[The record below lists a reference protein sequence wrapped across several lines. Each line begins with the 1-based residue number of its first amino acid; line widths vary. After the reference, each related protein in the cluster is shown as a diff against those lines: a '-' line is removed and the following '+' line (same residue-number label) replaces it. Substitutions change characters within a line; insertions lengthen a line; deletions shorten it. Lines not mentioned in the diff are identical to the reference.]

1 MNGIPYIFDVTQ
13 SGFAALVLENSF
25 NVPVLVDFWAA
36 WCEPCRMLTPTLQR
50 LAEEYQGAFLLAKV
64 NSDQEQALAAQFGV
78 RSLPTVKVFRN
89 GQVVDERVGVQPE
102 SVYRDMIDRYR
113 AKPSDQLLARA
124 EAAWRQGNRNQA
136 LELLRQALALEPDNI
151 QLKLALA
158 ELLLLGGDSDK
169 AGELLHALPLEVR
182 LEPPTSSLL
191 ARLEFSEQAKGAPP
205 TVKLEKALQ
214 AQPED
219 CALRRQLAAR
229 KVIEGD
235 YEAALEQFLEI
246 MRCDRQFDDEA
257 GRKGLLAIFNI
268 LGNDDPRV
276 AVYRRRMSALLH

>member
-1 MNGIPYIFDVTQ
+1 MNSTPFIFDVTQ

-36 WCEPCRMLTPTLQR
+36 WCQPCQMLTPILQR
-50 LAEEYQGAFLLAKV
+50 LAEQYQGAFLLAKV

-78 RSLPTVKVFRN
+78 RSLPMVKVFRN
-89 GQVVDERVGVQPE
+89 GQAVDELVGVQPE
-102 SVYRDMIDRYR
+102 PVYREVIERYR

-124 EAAWRQGNRNQA
+124 EAAWRQGDQRKA
-136 LELLRQALALEPDNI
+136 LGFLRKAQALEPDNVQI
-151 QLKLALA
+151 KLALA
-158 ELLLLGGDSDK
+158 ELLLLSGDTDK

-182 LEPPTSSLL
+182 LEQPASGLL
-191 ARLEFSEQAKGAPP
+191 ARLEFSEQAKAAPAAAR
-205 TVKLEKALQ
+205 LEQALQ
-214 AQPED
+214 ANPED

-229 KVIEGD
+229 KAIEGD

-246 MRCDRQFDDEA
+246 MRRNPKFDDEA
-257 GRKGLLAIFNI
+257 GRKGLLAVFNI

-276 AVYRRRMSALLH
+276 AAYRRRMFALLH

>member
-1 MNGIPYIFDVTQ
+1 MNSIPYIFDVTQ

-36 WCEPCRMLTPTLQR
+36 WCEPCRMLTPILQR

-64 NSDQEQALAAQFGV
+64 NSDQEQALAVQFGV

-102 SVYRDMIDRYR
+102 SVYREMIDRYR

-124 EAAWRQGNRNQA
+124 EAAWRQGNRKQA
-136 LELLRQALALEPDNI
+136 LGLLREALALEPDNV

-158 ELLLLGGDSDK
+158 ELLLLGGDTDK
-169 AGELLHALPLEVR
+169 AGEILHALPLEVR
-182 LEPPTSSLL
+182 LEPPASGLL
-191 ARLEFSEQAKGAPP
+191 ARLEFNEQAKGAPP

-214 AQPED
+214 AHPED

-235 YEAALEQFLEI
+235 YETALEQFLEI
-246 MRCDRQFDDEA
+246 MRRDRQFDDEA